1 MNSSPSERTPLPA
14 AGATPSESGRMA
26 VQVRVVHLIRE
37 AFAATGRAW
46 SQLWFQDT
54 TTMPLEVARMGIGAA
69 LLIHYSMAT
78 RHLFEFW
85 SDEGFLPLAL
95 ALERREA
102 PWEQSLHFYLSAT
115 WQLVA
120 FHAVFLVC
128 CAAFMVGWRTS
139 WVKWIVFIGKVSY
152 DARNTVLPYGV
163 DLVLCALLFI
173 FCVSPVGRA
182 LSLDRVRA
190 VRAAKRKQLDVVV
203 PAYSS
208 PWAGACIR
216 LMQIQMALIFFYS
229 AVSKIKWEEWRDGDA
244 VWLVLAANEYYNI
257 FMLNLL
263 SHYYWLGVIATY
275 STIFVELAY
284 PFLIWQRRT
293 RPYLLAAAVFI
304 HLEFAAFL
312 ALIHFSF
319 VMIMGHMSFLRP
331 EWLHRL
337 GAWWKRRSGEME
349 MIYDG
354 RCGFCV
360 RSMAWLLAFDGLRQI
375 GIRDFRNNPSP
386 VITDADL
393 EKALYLVRPGAT
405 ALPGFE
411 AYRYVVLRVPG
422 LWWLVPLFYVPV
434 LSRAIGH
441 PIYNWVA
448 ANRSRLSAM
457 SLRKLSFLTRAGVRP

>member
-1 MNSSPSERTPLPA
+1 
-14 AGATPSESGRMA
+14 MA
-26 VQVRVVHLIRE
+26 RQARIIHLIRE
-37 AFAATGRAW
+37 TFAAIGRAW

-69 LLIHYSMAT
+69 LLVHYSMAT

-85 SDEGFLPLAL
+85 GDEGFLPLAL
-95 ALERREA
+95 ALQRREQ
-102 PWEQSLHFYLSAT
+102 PWEQSLHFYLSAP
-115 WQLVA
+115 WQLMA
-120 FHAVFLVC
+120 FHAVFLAC

-152 DARNTVLPYGV
+152 DARNPVLPYGV

-173 FCVSPVGRA
+173 FCISPVGRA

-190 VRAAKRKQLDVVV
+190 VRAAKRKRLDAVV

-208 PWAGACIR
+208 PWAGACIM
-216 LMQIQMALIFFYS
+216 LMQIQMAVIFFYT

-244 VWLVLAANEYYNI
+244 VWLVLAANEYYNT

-263 SHYYWLGVIATY
+263 SHHYWLGVIATY
-275 STIFVELAY
+275 STIFIELAY

-293 RPYLLAAAVFI
+293 RPFLLAAAVFI
-304 HLEFAAFL
+304 HLEFAVFL

-375 GIRDFRNNPSP
+375 GVRDFRTNPSP
-386 VITDADL
+386 VVADAQL
-393 EKALYLVRPGAT
+393 EKALYLVRPGAEP
-405 ALPGFE
+405 LPGFD

-422 LWWLVPLFYVPV
+422 LWWQVPLFYLPV

-448 ANRSRLSAM
+448 ANRTRLSEM
-457 SLRKLSFLTRAGVRP
+457 SLRKLAFLPRARAKP